1 MGVRFENICHG
12 NHAPFS
18 GRGSGAEQQGGEGPR
33 ATSRTWSPKRRSA
46 EYRAQKLDLH
56 FQISLFCYLSFFL
69 IIHMVGL

>member
-18 GRGSGAEQQGGEGPR
+18 GRGSGAEQQGGEGP
-33 ATSRTWSPKRRSA
+33 PKRCSA

-69 IIHMVGL
+69 IIHTVGL